1 MFNET
6 RRNTKRLLGLTCAL
20 ELGTNSDELK
30 YDFMLNT
37 AKQLQAALGNN
48 HVPLTTAEKV
58 RIVKSITRAKVVA
71 YRKGASDD
79 YRTFRALN
87 LISTDLVK
95 ML

>member
-20 ELGTNSDELK
+20 ELGTKSDELK

-37 AKQLQAALGNN
+37 AKQLQVALGNS
-48 HVPLTTAEKV
+48 HIPLTVAEKV
-58 RIVKSITRAKVVA
+58 RIIKSITRAKAIA

-87 LISTDLVK
+87 LISSDLVK